1 MDYLALCKDLRK
13 EAGVSGDGP
22 TTVLNQTSQLGRLVG
37 WINTAWGDIQRLRDQ
52 WKFMQSEFGFDTTA
66 SKRDYTAAE
75 AGVSDLSK
83 WDKYSFFIFNKT
95 TGETDESEL
104 KYLSYEVWR
113 GAFRNQ
119 MNVRAEDRPGQFTIL
134 NNNSLRLE
142 AVPNDVFTINGE
154 YKRSVQEFTAN
165 TDVPTNLP
173 DEFHKIIVWLALQY
187 YASYENAPEVMDEAE
202 VAYDKLLFRLEIDQ
216 LPDFDTDS
224 VHDSL
229 VPVNTG
235 TVGG

>member
-1 MDYLALCKDLRK
+1 MDYLALCQRLRQ
-13 EAGVSGDGP
+13 EASIAGSGP
-22 TTVLNQTSQLGRLVG
+22 STVVDQTGKLADVVR
-37 WINTAWGDIQRLRDQ
+37 WINMAWGDIQRLRDD
-52 WKFMQSEFGFDTTA
+52 WKFMKDEFSFDTTA
-66 SKRDYTAAE
+66 SKRDYTGVE
-75 AGVSDLSK
+75 AGINDLRK
-83 WDKYSFFIFNKT
+83 WDRYSFFIFNKA

-119 MNVRAEDRPGQFTIL
+119 MNVRAEDRPGQFTVL

-142 AVPNDVFTINGE
+142 AVPDDAYTISGE
-154 YKRSVQEFTAN
+154 YKRNVQEFTAN

-173 DEFHKIIVWLALQY
+173 DDFHLIIVWQALMY
-187 YASYENAPEVMDEAE
+187 YASDQNAPEIMDEAE
-202 VAYDKLLFRLEIDQ
+202 VAFNSLLFRLEIDQ